1 MQGESISMSPP
12 SYWPIAKNKYMGTL
26 KYVGTASIVNR
37 RGLHARAAAKLA
49 SVAGRFKVCITVS
62 ANGVSAEASSIMS
75 LMLLAAGPGDV
86 LQFEGTGS
94 EAERVIPLLV
104 ALVEAGFE
112 EDHEGVNQRQCED
125 H

>member
-1 MQGESISMSPP
+1 MLPP
-12 SYWPIAKNKYMGTL
+12 SCWLIAKFKYMGTL
-26 KYVGTASIVNR
+26 KYLMTASIVNR

-62 ANGVSAEASSIMS
+62 ANGVSAEANSIMS

-86 LQFEGTGS
+86 LQFEGKGS

-104 ALVEAGFE
+104 ALVESGFE
-112 EDHEGVNQRQCED
+112 EDYEGVKKCEFKN